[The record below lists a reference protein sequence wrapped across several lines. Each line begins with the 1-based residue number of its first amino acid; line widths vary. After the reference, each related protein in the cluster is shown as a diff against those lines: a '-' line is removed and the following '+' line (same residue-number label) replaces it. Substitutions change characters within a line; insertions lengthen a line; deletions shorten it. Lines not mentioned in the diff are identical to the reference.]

1 MCTMMNSADD
11 DEQRFLVSGTS
22 FNNFDELT
30 TTLRNLLLCTKLPPQ
45 EIIQN
50 IALYFT
56 VTKLDSSET
65 RAIACSSS
73 TKQHKLQQ
81 CLIDSKSSW
90 WISSMGSFRKGM
102 SWHPTDETD
111 AIPSAYFCFVF
122 LSLYFQVRVKNGWN
136 LNWINQKL
144 FD

>member
-1 MCTMMNSADD
+1 MMNSADD
-11 DEQRFLVSGTS
+11 DEQRFLVSGTPFS
-22 FNNFDELT
+22 SYDELT
-30 TTLRNLLLCTKLPPQ
+30 TTLRNVLFTKLPPQ
-45 EIIQN
+45 EIIQT

-81 CLIDSKSSW
+81 CLIDSISSW

-111 AIPSAYFCFVF
+111 AIPSAYFCFV
-122 LSLYFQVRVKNGWN
+122 
-136 LNWINQKL
+136 L
-144 FD
+144 FSCRCISR

>member
-1 MCTMMNSADD
+1 MMNSADD
-11 DEQRFLVSGTS
+11 DEQRFLVSGTPFS
-22 FNNFDELT
+22 SYDELT
-30 TTLRNLLLCTKLPPQ
+30 TTLRNVLFTKLPPQ

-81 CLIDSKSSW
+81 CLIDSISSW

-111 AIPSAYFCFVF
+111 AIPSAYFCFV
-122 LSLYFQVRVKNGWN
+122 
-136 LNWINQKL
+136 L
-144 FD
+144 FSCRCISR

>member
-1 MCTMMNSADD
+1 M
-11 DEQRFLVSGTS
+11 G
-22 FNNFDELT
+22 
-30 TTLRNLLLCTKLPPQ
+30 TKLPPQ

-56 VTKLDSSET
+56 VTKLDPSET

-111 AIPSAYFCFVF
+111 AITSAYFCFVF

>member
-1 MCTMMNSADD
+1 MMNSADD
-11 DEQRFLVSGTS
+11 DEQRFLVSGTPFAS
-22 FNNFDELT
+22 NYDELT
-30 TTLRNLLLCTKLPPQ
+30 TTLRNVLKLPPQ

-111 AIPSAYFCFVF
+111 AIPSAYFCFV
-122 LSLYFQVRVKNGWN
+122 
-136 LNWINQKL
+136 L
-144 FD
+144 FSCRCISR